1 MAADSISSDDPRL
14 DDDHVRTLDDGGFTL
29 VGVVHDHPASRY
41 RVHELVARQQ
51 PDVLALETPPL
62 ALPLFEQ
69 YAADERD
76 IPAFGGEISAAISAA
91 DGARVVGIDGID
103 GRFVRTL
110 AANLRTDRASLAT
123 VRKLASGVTSVL
135 RHATV
140 CRLAAAVAD
149 LTGLRLE
156 VDKPVDHDCSL
167 QDAPTVQADDEQSQ
181 LTQSLS
187 LLRVADPPAPVKLRD
202 ETREECMA
210 DRLTALREEGAVV
223 AVVGRGHL
231 DPLADRLAETDG

>member
-1 MAADSISSDDPRL
+1 MAADSPSPDDPRL
-14 DDDHVRTLDDGGFTL
+14 DDDHVRTLDGGQVTL

-41 RVHELVARQQ
+41 RVHEIVSRRA

-62 ALPLFEQ
+62 ALPLFRQ
-69 YAADERD
+69 YAADDRE

-91 DGARVVGIDGID
+91 DEARVVGIDGID

-110 AANLRTDRASLAT
+110 AANLRRERASLST
-123 VRKLASGVTSVL
+123 VRSLGSAVTSVL

-140 CRLAAAVAD
+140 CRLAATVCD

-167 QDAPTVQADDEQSQ
+167 RDAPTVQADDERSH
-181 LTQSLS
+181 LTQSLT
-187 LLRVADPPAPVKLRD
+187 LLRVADPPEPVKLRD

-210 DRLTALREEGAVV
+210 ERLTALREEGDVV
-223 AVVGRGHL
+223 AVVVRGHL
-231 DPLADRLAETDG
+231 DPLADLLTR

>member
-1 MAADSISSDDPRL
+1 MAADSPSTDDPRL
-14 DDDHVRTLDDGGFTL
+14 DEDHVRTVAGGRIRL

-41 RVHELVARQQ
+41 RVHELVDRLQ

-69 YAADERD
+69 YAAGDGS
-76 IPAFGGEISAAISAA
+76 IPAFGGELSAAIAA
-91 DGARVVGIDGID
+91 AEDARVVGIDGID

-110 AANLRTDRASLAT
+110 SANLRAERASLST
-123 VRKLASGVTSVL
+123 IRSLADGVTSVL
-135 RHATV
+135 QHATI
-140 CRLAAAVAD
+140 CRFAASVAS

-156 VDKPVDHDCSL
+156 VDEPVDHECSL
-167 QDAPTVQADDEQSQ
+167 RDPPTVQAEDERSQ
-181 LTQSLS
+181 FTQSLS
-187 LLRVADPPAPVKLRD
+187 FLRVADPPAPVRLRD

-210 DRLTALREEGAVV
+210 ERLRTLPDGDSVV

-231 DPLADRLAETDG
+231 DPLAELLDGA